1 MALGLLIL
9 LKIKLMTGLQRM
21 HHHTGKYIDTIM
33 NYESWIGGSLGGDMN
48 ENKALFMNK
57 LRNVKVAIR
66 TGTLPSKIF
75 EKIDKQ
81 WKGI

>member
-1 MALGLLIL
+1 
-9 LKIKLMTGLQRM
+9 
-21 HHHTGKYIDTIM
+21 
-33 NYESWIGGSLGGDMN
+33 MN
-48 ENKALFMNK
+48 ENKALFTNK

>member
-1 MALGLLIL
+1 MAGIGINDPHNGIWLINFV
-9 LKIKLMTGLQRM
+9 K
-21 HHHTGKYIDTIM
+21 
-33 NYESWIGGSLGGDMN
+33 
-48 ENKALFMNK
+48 NKALFMNK
-57 LRNVKVAIR
+57 LRNVKIAIR

>member
-1 MALGLLIL
+1 
-9 LKIKLMTGLQRM
+9 
-21 HHHTGKYIDTIM
+21 M